1 MAKTLKDILNGVK
14 ASKVVPGSTGKDPGV
29 DYEPKAPNEQEFV
42 KLHKTE
48 KHSDRVG
55 NTDELYQATNIKP
68 ALAKETKHG
77 RKNIKDSES
86 VNEAKKVGDEVDV
99 SPSKNNPDFKS
110 KATVKFVGK
119 GYSVAKDKSGKQ
131 YTIKHEAN
139 EAAKCNMTEEG
150 TYCPVHEMASCSK
163 SKKTLKEVLTKNTS
177 AGDIIHDFRKSKDP
191 KFAGKSGEERQRMAL
206 GAYYSMHREKS
217 KKTNEEVEHL
227 DEVNHREYGAKG
239 KMHPDMAKGMDVGM
253 HTDFYQHGTGD
264 KGYGMVTKNDGKT
277 VHVRSKAR
285 TGTLGKT
292 HKFTVTPHLGE
303 EIEGFN
309 SGALHGVGS
318 TEIEQIDEIS
328 KELYDRH
335 PEIFTRVIHKN
346 KFIGAVIKH
355 RDGSAESRRFKTPK
369 SIESPPTGTTMVMKH
384 KSKDEA
390 VNHLMKKAKEQL
402 GEDLAVPL
410 LGGSDGDESAEMAKT
425 QLRALANKALHLA
438 MQLGDE
444 QIIEPWVQA
453 KIAVAKDHVSA
464 VHDYMV
470 YGDHSKDK
478 EEDEQTAPVDGG
490 IDMTGAPRN
499 TFPNYSVDVNTGR
512 NV

>member
-29 DYEPKAPNEQEFV
+29 DYAPKAPNDQEFV

-55 NTDELYQATNIKP
+55 NTDELYQATNIKHSQVAEP
-68 ALAKETKHG
+68 KHG
-77 RKNIKDSES
+77 YKKPEDKN
-86 VNEAKKVGDEVDV
+86 V
-99 SPSKNNPDFKS
+99 
-110 KATVKFVGK
+110 
-119 GYSVAKDKSGKQ
+119 
-131 YTIKHEAN
+131 N

-150 TYCPVHEMASCSK
+150 VSCPVHEMADCSTP
-163 SKKTLKEVLTKNTS
+163 KKTLKEVLTKKTS
-177 AGDIIHDFRKSKDP
+177 AGEIIKDFRKSKDP

-206 GAYYSMHREKS
+206 GAYYSMHPEKS
-217 KKTNEEVEHL
+217 KKTNEEVESIN
-227 DEVNHREYGAKG
+227 EVNHREYGAKG

-303 EIEGFN
+303 ETEGFN

-318 TEIEQIDEIS
+318 TEMS
-328 KELYDRH
+328 
-335 PEIFTRVIHKN
+335 
-346 KFIGAVIKH
+346 
-355 RDGSAESRRFKTPK
+355 
-369 SIESPPTGTTMVMKH
+369 
-384 KSKDEA
+384 
-390 VNHLMKKAKEQL
+390 
-402 GEDLAVPL
+402 EDLAVPL

-444 QIIEPWVQA
+444 QMIEPWVQA

>member
-29 DYEPKAPNEQEFV
+29 DYAPKAPNEQEFV

-55 NTDELYQATNIKP
+55 NGDDVYQATNVKP
-68 ALAKETKHG
+68 ALSDSKETNHG

-139 EAAKCNMTEEG
+139 ETAKCNMTEEG
-150 TYCPVHEMASCSK
+150 VSCPVHEMADCSTP
-163 SKKTLKEVLTKNTS
+163 KKTLKEVLTKKTS
-177 AGDIIHDFRKSKDP
+177 AGEIIKDFRKSKDR

-206 GAYYSMHREKS
+206 GAYYSMHPEKS
-217 KKTNEEVEHL
+217 KKTNEEVEHIT
-227 DEVNHREYGAKG
+227 EVNHREYGAKG

-303 EIEGFN
+303 ETEGFN

-318 TEIEQIDEIS
+318 TEMS
-328 KELYDRH
+328 
-335 PEIFTRVIHKN
+335 
-346 KFIGAVIKH
+346 
-355 RDGSAESRRFKTPK
+355 
-369 SIESPPTGTTMVMKH
+369 
-384 KSKDEA
+384 
-390 VNHLMKKAKEQL
+390 
-402 GEDLAVPL
+402 EDLAVPL

-478 EEDEQTAPVDGG
+478 EEDEQTAPYDGS

-499 TFPNYSVDVNTGR
+499 TFPDFSVDVNTGR

>member
-29 DYEPKAPNEQEFV
+29 DYEPKAPNDQEFV

-55 NTDELYQATNIKP
+55 NGDDVYQATNIKP

-86 VNEAKKVGDEVDV
+86 VNEA
-99 SPSKNNPDFKS
+99 
-110 KATVKFVGK
+110 
-119 GYSVAKDKSGKQ
+119 
-131 YTIKHEAN
+131 
-139 EAAKCNMTEEG
+139 AKCNMTAEG
-150 TYCPVHEMASCSK
+150 VSCPVHEMADCSK
-163 SKKTLKEVLTKNTS
+163 PKKTLKEVLTKKTS
-177 AGDIIHDFRKSKDP
+177 AGEIIKDFRKSKDP

-206 GAYYSMHREKS
+206 GAYYSMHPEKS
-217 KKTNEEVEHL
+217 KKTNEEVEPIN
-227 DEVNHREYGAKG
+227 EVNHREYGAKG
-239 KMHPDMAKGMDVGM
+239 KMHPDMAKDLSVGM
-253 HTDFYQHGTGD
+253 HADFYQHGTGD

-303 EIEGFN
+303 ETEGFN

-318 TEIEQIDEIS
+318 TEMS
-328 KELYDRH
+328 
-335 PEIFTRVIHKN
+335 
-346 KFIGAVIKH
+346 
-355 RDGSAESRRFKTPK
+355 
-369 SIESPPTGTTMVMKH
+369 
-384 KSKDEA
+384 
-390 VNHLMKKAKEQL
+390 
-402 GEDLAVPL
+402 EDLAVPL

-444 QIIEPWVQA
+444 QMIEPWVQA

>member
-1 MAKTLKDILNGVK
+1 MAKPLKDILKGVK
-14 ASKVVPGSTGKDPGV
+14 ASKIVPGSTGKDPGV
-29 DYEPKAPNEQEFV
+29 DYAPKAPNEQEFV

-55 NTDELYQATNIKP
+55 NGDELYQATNIKHSQADEP
-68 ALAKETKHG
+68 KHG
-77 RKNIKDSES
+77 YKKPQDKS

-131 YTIKHEAN
+131 YTIKHE
-139 EAAKCNMTEEG
+139 ETKCNMTEEG
-150 TYCPVHEMASCSK
+150 VACPVHEMADCSK
-163 SKKTLKEVLTKNTS
+163 PKKTLKEVLTKKTS
-177 AGDIIHDFRKSKDP
+177 AGEVIDDFRKSKDSR
-191 KFAGKSGEERQRMAL
+191 FAGKSKEERKRMAL
-206 GAYYSMHREKS
+206 GAYYSMHPEKS

-239 KMHPDMAKGMDVGM
+239 KMHPDMAKSMDVGM
-253 HTDFYQHGTGD
+253 HADFYQHGAGD

-303 EIEGFN
+303 ETEGFN

-318 TEIEQIDEIS
+318 TEMS
-328 KELYDRH
+328 
-335 PEIFTRVIHKN
+335 
-346 KFIGAVIKH
+346 
-355 RDGSAESRRFKTPK
+355 
-369 SIESPPTGTTMVMKH
+369 
-384 KSKDEA
+384 
-390 VNHLMKKAKEQL
+390 
-402 GEDLAVPL
+402 EDLAVPL

-444 QIIEPWVQA
+444 QIVEPWVQA
-453 KIAVAKDHVSA
+453 KIAVAKDHITA

-470 YGDHSKDK
+470 YGEHSKDK
-478 EEDEQTAPVDGG
+478 EKEDEQAPREGG
-490 IDMTGAPRN
+490 IDFSGMTGAPTN
-499 TFPNYSVDVNTGR
+499 TFPSYSVDVNTGR

>member
-29 DYEPKAPNEQEFV
+29 DYAPKAPNDQEFV

-55 NTDELYQATNIKP
+55 NTDELYQATNIKHSQVAEP
-68 ALAKETKHG
+68 KHG
-77 RKNIKDSES
+77 Y
-86 VNEAKKVGDEVDV
+86 KKPE
-99 SPSKNNPDFKS
+99 
-110 KATVKFVGK
+110 
-119 GYSVAKDKSGKQ
+119 DKSV
-131 YTIKHEAN
+131 N

-150 TYCPVHEMASCSK
+150 VSCPVHEMADCSTP
-163 SKKTLKEVLTKNTS
+163 KKTLKEVLTKKTS
-177 AGDIIHDFRKSKDP
+177 AGEIIKDFRKSKDP

-206 GAYYSMHREKS
+206 GAYYSMHPEKS
-217 KKTNEEVEHL
+217 KKTNEEVEPIN
-227 DEVNHREYGAKG
+227 EVNHREYGAKG

-264 KGYGMVTKNDGKT
+264 KGYGMVTKNDGKS

-285 TGTLGKT
+285 TGTLGKI

-303 EIEGFN
+303 ETEGFN

-369 SIESPPTGTTMVMKH
+369 SVDSPPTGTTMVMKH
-384 KSKDEA
+384 KSKDDA
-390 VNHLMKKAKEQL
+390 VNHLMKRAKEQL

-410 LGGSDGDESAEMAKT
+410 LGGSDDDESAEMAKT

-438 MQLGDE
+438 MKLGDE

-453 KIAVAKDHVSA
+453 KIAVAKDHVNA

-478 EEDEQTAPVDGG
+478 ENEQTAPYVGG
-490 IDMTGAPRN
+490 VDMTGSPRN
-499 TFPNYSVDVNTGR
+499 TFPSYSVDVNTGR